1 MIKELKNREYKDL
14 ILNYHYAKRMP
25 SVSFAYG
32 YFEKDELIGVV
43 TFGKPA
49 SNQLCKGVCGEKYAS
64 KVYELNRLVFKKRI
78 KNKPSEL
85 VAYALRKLKKH
96 NLIIVSYSDMA
107 MNHHGYIYQATN
119 WIYTGLTKG
128 RTDKYVP
135 KGKHSRHYSNDDN
148 TNHLRIVR
156 SEKHR
161 YIYFATDK
169 KLKKELLKALNYDI
183 IDQYPKGDNETYILG
198 SDQIRI
204 VLNKNTG
211 KYYKE

>member
-1 MIKELKNREYKDL
+1 MIRELKNREYKDL

-32 YFEKDELIGVV
+32 YFENNELIGVV

-49 SNQLCKGVCGEKYAS
+49 SNSLCKGICGEQYAS
-64 KVYELNRLVFKKRI
+64 KVYELNRVVFKKRI

-85 VAYALRKLKKH
+85 VAYALRKLKQH

-119 WIYTGLTKG
+119 WMYTGLTKG

-135 KGKHSRHYSNDDN
+135 KGKHSRHYNDDN
-148 TNHLRIVR
+148 NSHLRVVR

-161 YIYFATDK
+161 YVYFATNK
-169 KLKKELLKALNYDI
+169 TLKKELMRALNSDI
-183 IDQYPKGDNETYILG
+183 IEKYPKGDNETYVLG
-198 SDQIRI
+198 SEQSRI
-204 VLNKNTG
+204 ILNKHTG
-211 KYYKE
+211 EYYKD